1 MRIAVV
7 SEVSARDKN
16 PAIVAA
22 LEPWGAEIHN
32 VGMTADGNEAELTYL
47 HTGLIAAL
55 ALDAGVV
62 DLVVGGCGTG
72 VGFLMSAMQY
82 PGVFGGVLTSPLDAW
97 LFSQINGGNC
107 VSLRLNQGYGWAGE
121 IQLRYVFEKLFQDEV
136 GAGYP
141 PHRRDSQQQSRATLA
156 AISATAHR
164 PMSEILEGLDEAVR
178 GPVLAHR
185 PFAEL
190 MERSGTLSPPTTTLG
205 QA

>member
-16 PAIVAA
+16 PAILAA
-22 LEPWGAEIHN
+22 LEPSGATVHN
-32 VGMTADGNEAELTYL
+32 VGMTADGDEAELTYL
-47 HTGLIAAL
+47 HTGLMAAL
-55 ALDAGVV
+55 ALDAGAV

-72 VGFLMSAMQY
+72 AGFLMSAMQY
-82 PGVFGGVLTSPLDAW
+82 PGVFGGLLTSPLDAW

-107 VSLRLNQGYGWAGE
+107 VSLPLNQGYGWAGDV
-121 IQLRYVFEKLFQDEV
+121 QLGFVFEKLFRDRP

-141 PHRRDSQQQSRATLA
+141 PHRRESQQQSRATLA
-156 AISATAHR
+156 GISGVTHR
-164 PMSEILEGLDEAVR
+164 PMAEILRDLDDAVR

-190 MERSGTLSPPTTTLG
+190 LERSGTPLPTPPE
-205 QA
+205 QE